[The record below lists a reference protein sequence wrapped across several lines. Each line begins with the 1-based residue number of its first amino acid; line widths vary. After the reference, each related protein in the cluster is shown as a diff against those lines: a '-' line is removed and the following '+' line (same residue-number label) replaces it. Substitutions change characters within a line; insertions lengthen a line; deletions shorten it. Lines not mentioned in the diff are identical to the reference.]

1 MADFDSSYDSGGE
14 TTGENSYD
22 SVDISEN
29 GAEVD
34 IDSSVESSVDV
45 SGENS
50 IEVTIPSGPE
60 VGTEIDIA
68 NETETNSFISIGD
81 SNIDNPGKVNI
92 GDSNG
97 DKPGEVSIDE
107 SSIGNPGEVSIDET
121 NADINAIVN
130 VDESNVSKSIE
141 VNTEQ
146 DGKDAIGKN
155 NFEGEEK
162 INEYLDSLTEE
173 EKGKQIEALGKMSIE
188 ERAVYAKNL
197 ENEPRITS
205 TMKEVA
211 QNNGAELQG
220 LEYRIK
226 TPSSTYEKMQER
238 EDAMDIKD
246 MNDIIRYTEI
256 YSADKLAE
264 GTNASLEDL
273 KSRGFEVDRVKNTWD
288 QENAA
293 YRGINVVLKDPE
305 GQTFELQFHTQ
316 ESFDLKNGE
325 LHKLYEERRTMAD
338 DDPRAVEIDEKMT
351 ELSSKLER
359 PKNIDEVK
367 NI

>member
-14 TTGENSYD
+14 TTTETSFE
-22 SVDISEN
+22 SVDISDSETEIDINSSEESSIDISGEN
-29 GAEVD
+29 GAEIAMPD
-34 IDSSVESSVDV
+34 
-45 SGENS
+45 
-50 IEVTIPSGPE
+50 GPE

-68 NETETNSFISIGD
+68 NETEINSFISIGD
-81 SNIDNPGKVNI
+81 SSIDNPGKVNV

-97 DKPGEVSIDE
+97 DKQGEVKIDESNNENSGEVSINEANVDKNT
-107 SSIGNPGEVSIDET
+107 II
-121 NADINAIVN
+121 N
-130 VDESNVSKSIE
+130 VDEANVSKSIE
-141 VNTEQ
+141 VNAEQ
-146 DGKDAIGKN
+146 ENKDKVDEN
-155 NFEGEEK
+155 SLKGEEK

-173 EKGKQIEALGKMSIE
+173 EKGKQVEALGKMSVE

-197 ENEPRITS
+197 ENEPRITN

-246 MNDIIRYTEI
+246 MNDVIRYTEI

-273 KSRGFEVDRVKNTWD
+273 KSKGYEVDRVKNTWD
-288 QENAA
+288 EENAT
-293 YRGINVVLKDPE
+293 YRGVNVVLKDPE

-359 PKNIDEVK
+359 PKDIDEVK

>member
-1 MADFDSSYDSGGE
+1 MTDFDSSYDSGGE

-22 SVDISEN
+22 SVDIGN
-29 GAEVD
+29 DGVEVD
-34 IDSSVESSVDV
+34 TNVEVENDV
-45 SGENS
+45 
-50 IEVTIPSGPE
+50 EVTIPSGPE

-68 NETETNSFISIGD
+68 KETDSSIPIGD
-81 SNIDNPGKVNI
+81 SNIDKSV
-92 GDSNG
+92 
-97 DKPGEVSIDE
+97 
-107 SSIGNPGEVSIDET
+107 
-121 NADINAIVN
+121 IVD
-130 VDESNVSKSIE
+130 VDESGVSKSIE

-146 DGKDAIGKN
+146 VGKDTIGKN

-162 INEYLDSLTEE
+162 INEYLDSLSEE
-173 EKGKQIEALGKMSIE
+173 AKGKQIEALGKMSIE
-188 ERAVYAKNL
+188 ERAVYAKNI
-197 ENEPRITS
+197 ENEPRITNA
-205 TMKEVA
+205 MKEVA

-226 TPSSTYEKMQER
+226 TPSSTYEKMH
-238 EDAMDIKD
+238 DYDNATDIKD

-256 YSADKLAE
+256 YSLDKLAE

-273 KSRGFEVDRVKNTWD
+273 KSRGFEVERVKNTWD
-288 QENAA
+288 QENAT

-325 LHKLYEERRTMAD
+325 LHELYEERRKLAD
-338 DDPRAVEIDEKMT
+338 DDPRAVEIDEKMI